1 MMNPGAI
8 TSEDL
13 PVEAIAGK
21 GLQGDN
27 VLRLPLQRYARN
39 RKATIGKNG
48 SVLLLH
54 GASAA
59 SRSFVVPFNRD
70 RGQSAAGGLVGYL
83 LDRGFDVW
91 TLDHRASHVVAT
103 KPEYAALVRAF
114 TMEQIAQKDIPAA
127 IDAIRK
133 TIGSNVRLSIVGH
146 CVGAAVLAIAAAL
159 GELGRR
165 EIKNVVL
172 NTIGLF
178 YRVPWDTWTKAE
190 DQVLERVLAIAPGC
204 RFIHP
209 DTARYPWP
217 ASLENAFDIWPTA
230 LLPRVGSDLYRRLAF
245 MFGNPYMRSI
255 VPPEIDND
263 DELRL
268 QFGAMPIALYIQ
280 CGQNVRRGFAA
291 KFDDSS
297 WSLERRRPVRD
308 VVPKD
313 GVGFLRPEPF
323 QDLNVTLIT
332 GDTNRL
338 WHQDSVVLMHEWL
351 LRAGGRGHKERH
363 ILPGYGHQD
372 LLWADSKEKRA
383 REKVYPLIEQGLS
396 RM

>member
-8 TSEDL
+8 VSEDL

-21 GLQGDN
+21 GVQGGN
-27 VLRLPLQRYARN
+27 ELRLPLQRYARN
-39 RKATIGKNG
+39 GEPRIGEKG

-59 SRSFVVPFNRD
+59 SRSFVVPFDRD
-70 RGQSAAGGLVGYL
+70 RGQNAAGGLVGYL
-83 LDRGFDVW
+83 LDQGFDVW

-103 KPEYAALVRAF
+103 NPEYAALVQAF
-114 TMEQIAQKDIPAA
+114 TMEQIARQDIPAA

-159 GELGRR
+159 GKLGPRGVTN
-165 EIKNVVL
+165 IVL

-178 YRVPWDTWTKAE
+178 FRVPWDTWTKAE
-190 DQVLERVLAIAPGC
+190 DQVLERVLAIAPEC

-217 ASLENAFDIWPTA
+217 DSLENAFEMWPTA
-230 LLPRVGSDLYRRLAF
+230 LLPRVGPDLYQRLSF

-255 VPPEIDND
+255 VSREIDND
-263 DELRL
+263 EELRL

-280 CGQNVRRGFAA
+280 CGQSVRRGFAA

-297 WSLERRRPVRD
+297 WSLERRRPVRE
-308 VVPKD
+308 VVPRG
-313 GVGFLRPEPF
+313 GVGFLNPEPF
-323 QDLNVTLIT
+323 KDLNVTLIT

-351 LRAGGRGHKERH
+351 LRTGGRGHKAPPH

-372 LLWADSKEKRA
+372 LLWAGSA
-383 REKVYPLIEQGLS
+383 REMVYPKIKAGL
-396 RM
+396 